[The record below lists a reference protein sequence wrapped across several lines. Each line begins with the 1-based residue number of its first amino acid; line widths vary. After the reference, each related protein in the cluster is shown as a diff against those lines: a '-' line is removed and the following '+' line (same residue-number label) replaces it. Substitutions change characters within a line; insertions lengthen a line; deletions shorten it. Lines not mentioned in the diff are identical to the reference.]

1 MPEAPTA
8 APNPQPGLSEL
19 FLAFASMSLA
29 GFGGVLPWAR
39 RAVVDERKW
48 LTAEQFNEAF
58 SFSQL
63 LPGPNIVNFSVIFGS
78 RLRGPAGAA
87 VALAGLLGPPLVI
100 VIILAM
106 LYARYG
112 EIAWLQRVLAG
123 VAAAAAG
130 LIIATVM
137 KMAKPVFAK
146 SLATRSL
153 DFAPFVALAV
163 FVAIGLMRWPLPY
176 VLLVAA
182 PVSIALAWVRR

>member
-1 MPEAPTA
+1 MA

-19 FLAFASMSLA
+19 FLAFASMSVA

-39 RAVVDERKW
+39 RALVEQRKW

-58 SFSQL
+58 AFSQL

-78 RLRGPAGAA
+78 RLRGPAGAT
-87 VALAGLLGPPLVI
+87 VALVGLLGPPLVI
-100 VIILAM
+100 ITILAA
-106 LYARYG
+106 LYVRYG
-112 EIAWLQRVLAG
+112 EIAWLQRILAG
-123 VAAAAAG
+123 LAAAAAG

-137 KMAKPVFAK
+137 KMAKPVFEK
-146 SLATRSL
+146 SLAMKSV

-163 FVAIGLMRWPLPY
+163 FIAIGILRWPLPY

-182 PVSIALAWVRR
+182 PVSIALAWRRR